1 MRVLKKLSSLGD
13 KEARYRMG
21 MVRGINYY
29 NQGKYKLAC
38 KYLMKSANDPDTMG
52 IGLVIRCLALCYYHG
67 QGVKRNYQSAFL
79 LFSKAFY
86 LCDKESAKY
95 LAVCYEKGQ
104 GVNKDQAKADYFYD
118 VVKQRENGNYRLS
131 ILIK

>member
-1 MRVLKKLSSLGD
+1 
-13 KEARYRMG
+13 

-38 KYLMKSANDPDTMG
+38 KYLTKSANEPYTMG
-52 IGLVIRCLALCYYHG
+52 IGLIIRCLALCYYNG

-86 LCDKESAKY
+86 LGDKDSAKY
-95 LAVCYEKGQ
+95 LAVCYEKGR

-118 VVKQRENGNYRLS
+118 VDKQREYGNYRLS
-131 ILIK
+131 ILMKKNEY